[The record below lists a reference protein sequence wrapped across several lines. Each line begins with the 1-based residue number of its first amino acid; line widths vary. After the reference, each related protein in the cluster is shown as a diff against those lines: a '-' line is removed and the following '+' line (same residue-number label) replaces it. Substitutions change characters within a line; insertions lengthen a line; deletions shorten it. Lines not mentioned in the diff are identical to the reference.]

1 MVVWHNTE
9 LQCGKNGRGLLRA
22 VYCLLGP
29 KILVTP
35 LISEYYS
42 EPDPFARARYLE
54 KLKLLGLNDSG
65 DPCDMEN
72 GSNLGENM
80 T

>member
-1 MVVWHNTE
+1 MEVD
-9 LQCGKNGRGLLRA
+9 L
-22 VYCLLGP
+22 
-29 KILVTP
+29 
-35 LISEYYS
+35 
-42 EPDPFARARYLE
+42 FARARYLE
-54 KLKLLGLNDSG
+54 KLKLLGLNESE

>member
-1 MVVWHNTE
+1 MYGGLWREE
-9 LQCGKNGRGLLRA
+9 LFEG
-22 VYCLLGP
+22 
-29 KILVTP
+29 
-35 LISEYYS
+35 ISEYYS
-42 EPDPFARARYLE
+42 EPDPFARARYLK
-54 KLKLLGLNDSG
+54 KLKLLGLNESG